1 VTARSATRKDALRS
15 RRAIL
20 DAAADLLRDRDSAS
34 FAEIAHAAGVGQATV
49 YRHFADHRA
58 LLTELAEE
66 SMDRLEERF
75 RAEPLSPASFEA
87 LVRLMVSDQL
97 RLQGLMTAIRSGEVA
112 EEQVERLSER
122 ARELLREP
130 LAEAI
135 AAGLVRGDV
144 TVDDAVLALAMIDG
158 ALAYCADKDR
168 GLGEAERAIELALIG
183 LGATPSA

>member
-1 VTARSATRKDALRS
+1 MAAEKTAIRKDALRS

-75 RAEPLSPASFEA
+75 RAEPLSPDSFET
-87 LVRLMVSDQL
+87 LIRLMVSDEL
-97 RLQGLMTAIRSGEVA
+97 RLQGLMTAIRAGEVS
-112 EEQVERLSER
+112 EQQVERLGER
-122 ARELLREP
+122 ARELLAEP
-130 LAEAI
+130 LREAI
-135 AAGLVRGDV
+135 AAGRVRDDV
-144 TVDDAVLALAMIDG
+144 TVEDAILALAMIDG

-168 GLGEAERAIELALIG
+168 GRKEAERAVALALAG
-183 LGATPSA
+183 LGVAP